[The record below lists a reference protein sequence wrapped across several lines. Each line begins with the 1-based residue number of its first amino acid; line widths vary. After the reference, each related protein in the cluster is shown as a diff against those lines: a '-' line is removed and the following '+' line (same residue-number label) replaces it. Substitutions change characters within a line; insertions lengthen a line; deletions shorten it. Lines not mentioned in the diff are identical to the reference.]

1 MHGILFLE
9 LVKRRVDD
17 QYILKFYEDIN
28 ASSMVNTYNVKIQP
42 YLDILT
48 ITKYRKA
55 MSRLKMSS
63 HRLQI
68 ESGGGKNQQASPYLK
83 ENVHYAIN

>member
-28 ASSMVNTYNVKIQP
+28 ASSMVNTYNLKIQP

-48 ITKYRKA
+48 LTKYRKA
-55 MSRLKMSS
+55 MSSLKMSS

-68 ESGGGKNQQASPYLK
+68 EPGAGINQQASPYLK